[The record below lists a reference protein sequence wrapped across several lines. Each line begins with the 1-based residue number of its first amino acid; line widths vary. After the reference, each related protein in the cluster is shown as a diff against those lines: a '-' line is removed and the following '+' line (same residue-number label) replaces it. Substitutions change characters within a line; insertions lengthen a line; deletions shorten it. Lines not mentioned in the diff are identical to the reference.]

1 MRPSDNTT
9 GLQYF
14 VQRGRGTA
22 LVAFGALLAACS
34 SLIGVEDLKE
44 GPRPGAEGGSSAAAA
59 GRGGT
64 GGGKGGAAGTG
75 GGSAGNTAASGGSEN
90 GGSSGSAGLAG
101 SAAMAGS
108 AGVAAVGGTAGMGG
122 SGGNGG
128 NGGEGTGG
136 DIGGAGMGEG
146 GSGGSTPGDM
156 TVRGRIIDFYRH
168 PIPGVTIDVAGTEVV
183 TNAQGEFVVP
193 DVPATYDASFIVEWS
208 SLRTEIYG
216 WVYQGLTRRDPTLQ
230 VYQGLDERSM
240 YTNLR
245 PEGGTPTATQN
256 LSLAI
261 GSPHGSWQ
269 AVNIGTG
276 RDAAA
281 FYWIGP
287 TAIAAT
293 GHALLWEYDS
303 ATDLPTDYVSYDTF
317 TVALDDTATTQ
328 AVNINVE
335 PTDITQGNIAG
346 TITAPSS
353 AGPMNAGFLRFTSG
367 ATLRLFQESPGPSTF
382 SYLIPSIPNASVT
395 FAASDENPG
404 NSEFALVHRAGIAA
418 GTTDIALEIPATSTL
433 TAPAPGAM
441 VDSTTSFRYQNRQPG
456 VGAAVIR
463 FIDTDFYQGI
473 YVVTSSTNFTIPPVL
488 NGGFTLRAGAEHTW
502 VVQTHGP
509 YANVDAMADE
519 NGFMDSFS
527 LDYGAS
533 PNGPNTASGTYTQS
547 AGRFFT
553 MAP

>member
-44 GPRPGAEGGSSAAAA
+44 GPRPGADGGSSAATA
-59 GRGGT
+59 GKAGAGGGAGTGT
-64 GGGKGGAAGTG
+64 GGGRGGNTSGSG
-75 GGSAGNTAASGGSEN
+75 GSDNGGSSSGGSAGNAASGGSAGVN
-90 GGSSGSAGLAG
+90 ASGG
-101 SAAMAGS
+101 MAGS
-108 AGVAAVGGTAGMGG
+108 MGG
-122 SGGNGG
+122 SGGTA
-128 NGGEGTGG
+128 GEGMGG
-136 DIGGAGMGEG
+136 DSGAAGVGEG

-168 PIPGVTIDVAGTEVV
+168 PVPGVTIDVAGTEVV

-193 DVPATYDASFIVEWS
+193 DVPATYDASFVVEWS

-216 WVYQGLTRRDPTLQ
+216 WVFQGLKRRDPTLQ

-245 PEGGTPTATQN
+245 PEGGMPTETQN
-256 LSLAI
+256 LTLAI
-261 GSPHGSWQ
+261 GSAHGTWQ
-269 AVNIGTG
+269 SADIGTG

-281 FYWIGP
+281 FYWVGP

-293 GHALLWEYDS
+293 AHGLLWEYDS

-328 AVNINVE
+328 PVNVNVE
-335 PTDITQGNIAG
+335 PEDITQGNIAG
-346 TITAPSS
+346 SITNTSS
-353 AGPMNAGFLRFTSG
+353 AGPVNSGFLRFTSG
-367 ATLRLFQESPGPSTF
+367 ATLRLFQDDPGPATF
-382 SYLIPSIPNASVT
+382 SYLIPTIPNASIT
-395 FAASDENPG
+395 FAASDEDWDT
-404 NSEFALVHRAGIAA
+404 SEFAVVHQDGVAA
-418 GTTDIALEIPATSTL
+418 GTTNLALEIPPTSTL

-441 VDSTTSFRYQNRQPG
+441 SVDSSTSFRYQNRQAG
-456 VGAAVIR
+456 VGAVVVR
-463 FIDTDFYQGI
+463 FIDTSFYQGI
-473 YVVTSSTNFTIPPVL
+473 YVVTSSTDFTIPPVL
-488 NGGFTLRAGAEHTW
+488 NGGFTLRAGGEHTW

-509 YANVDAMADE
+509 YADVDAMTGE

-527 LDYGAS
+527 IDFGAS

-553 MAP
+553 VAP